1 MKTKHK
7 HIVILVAVLA
17 LLVVGMFTGCIILWH
32 GTLYP
37 MKPLTHLTAE
47 RIDSS
52 TIVLSGT
59 ISSGD
64 SALGYTR
71 HTVETEGNRLVIRI
85 YRTLSIKPITFVYE
99 GPVQINVQ
107 TGQMPE
113 NPEIV
118 LKCSDGELIVPF
130 QN

>member
-1 MKTKHK
+1 MKTKHTY
-7 HIVILVAVLA
+7 IVILAAVLTF
-17 LLVVGMFTGCIILWH
+17 LVVGMLTGCIILWR

-37 MKPLTHLTAE
+37 MKPLTQLTAE

-59 ISSGD
+59 ISSGN

-71 HTVETEGNRLVIRI
+71 HTAEIEGNRLVIRL
-85 YRTLSIKPITFVYE
+85 YRTLSIKPITFVQE
-99 GPVQINVQ
+99 GPVRIKVQ
-107 TGQMPE
+107 TGQMSE
-113 NPEIV
+113 NLEIV
-118 LKCSDGELIVPF
+118 LMCSDGELLVPF